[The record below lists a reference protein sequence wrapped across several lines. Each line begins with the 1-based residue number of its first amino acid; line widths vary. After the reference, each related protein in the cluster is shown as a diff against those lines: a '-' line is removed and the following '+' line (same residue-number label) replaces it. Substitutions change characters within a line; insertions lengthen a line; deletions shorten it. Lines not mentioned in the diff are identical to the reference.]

1 MPRPRAVVLLTACA
15 LLSLGPTRAPAST
28 ILPLDLQAIAGES
41 ALVVIGQVRAVV
53 DRSTKDVLLEYAS
66 IDIATVLQG
75 KTEATRLTVRI
86 RQGLVFFD
94 RRLKRGDSGVF
105 FLVPGP
111 NVISWYFAFRAVGH
125 FFAFRGA
132 KKGLSSVVWACS
144 PSPAPSP

>member
-1 MPRPRAVVLLTACA
+1 M
-15 LLSLGPTRAPAST
+15 
-28 ILPLDLQAIAGES
+28 
-41 ALVVIGQVRAVV
+41 VIGQVRAVV

-105 FLVPGP
+105 FLVPGENGTWDAAYP
-111 NVISWYFAFRAVGH
+111 GSFALFEG
-125 FFAFRGA
+125 GA
-132 KKGLSSVVWACS
+132 TLDL
-144 PSPAPSP
+144 PSKTAAGAPPGR

>member
-28 ILPLDLQAIAGES
+28 ILPFDLRAIAGES

-105 FLVPGP
+105 FLVPGENGTWDAAYP
-111 NVISWYFAFRAVGH
+111 GSFALFEG
-125 FFAFRGA
+125 GA
-132 KKGLSSVVWACS
+132 TLDL
-144 PSPAPSP
+144 PSKTAAGAPPGR